1 MNSRLLFAFV
11 ALQAVFGVGCAS
23 VIPNTSVEDTPANRD
38 VVSFLEEY
46 RHAVE
51 ARNVRRLLD
60 LASPMYLDDNGT
72 PGGDDDLDHDGLRD
86 KLASW
91 RDRVLDVRYDI
102 KYRRVTWEDT
112 RVFVEYRYTA
122 SFRVATGDGEDRWA
136 RRVADNRIVLSRDDE
151 ADQRFLILDG
161 M

>member
-1 MNSRLLFAFV
+1 MNRRLLFAFV

-23 VIPNTSVEDTPANRD
+23 VIPNTNVEDTPDNRD

-51 ARNVRRLLD
+51 DRNVRRLLD
-60 LASPMYLDDNGT
+60 LASPTYLDDNGT
-72 PGGDDDLDHDGLRD
+72 PGGDDDLDYDGLRD

-122 SFRVATGDGEDRWA
+122 SFRVATSAGEDHWA

-151 ADQRFLILDG
+151 ADQRFRILDG

>member
-1 MNSRLLFAFV
+1 MNSRLLIVFV
-11 ALQAVFGVGCAS
+11 ALQAVFSVACVS
-23 VIPNTSVEDTPANRD
+23 VIPNTNVEDTPDNRD

-51 ARNVRRLLD
+51 DRNVRRLLD
-60 LASPMYLDDNGT
+60 LASPTYLDDNGT
-72 PGGDDDLDHDGLRD
+72 PGGDDDLDYNGLRD

-122 SFRVATGDGEDRWA
+122 SFRVASTGGEDHWA